1 MATTISFWSLLIT
14 QYAKYEAAKN
24 VEGIVWRE
32 HHTAG
37 ALCEG
42 TCYGTPCGA
51 YDGAYPELK
60 FVRPEGMPESCQWF
74 PVNKDLPT
82 GTDYSN
88 TVVLSNVAGQLGC
101 GFFLVFLGS
110 LGDFGSMRWN
120 GLALGAF
127 VISFAPIVALF
138 ITETKDYAWQAALF
152 VAVIVAHLCAQQMF
166 DAYLPL
172 LAKAHPRTIAAREA
186 RHSSG
191 TKTANGCVEPP
202 KTANGCVEPNGLDS
216 SASGNGKER
225 ADAEEAA
232 AAEDRDAAVSKTRQE
247 VASEL
252 AFFAPALGFGSLTL
266 VVCMQMGIIFSYNK
280 EDAKD
285 DLPRQAGDPDNVGGG
300 LRIAILTAGLW
311 ALVCCFWGLRGLRT
325 RPGRPLPFGNESHS
339 TLGASMSKLGFRRTL
354 MTVRML
360 RAQSPELLKLMLGQ
374 IFSTTGN
381 GTVVTSFVVF
391 VQRELNADNVD
402 MVIIVL
408 VGSMSACLGL
418 LLLMPIVKRLH
429 GKELYRMFM
438 ALKAVTLVWPVWLA
452 LGFTQKWEMF
462 ALVVIGGVLNP
473 SLLPTVRSIF
483 QQTCPHGY
491 EASMFSLLGICTVAF
506 VWIGSAVLAMLLS
519 ATGTMRWGILAQAA
533 FTVVALWIFSSFDFK
548 KAQEDRARIESGEHE
563 VDGVGEFDELRA
575 ESQDSSL
582 TSR

>member
-1 MATTISFWSLLIT
+1 M
-14 QYAKYEAAKN
+14 
-24 VEGIVWRE
+24 EGIVWRE
-32 HHTAG
+32 HHAAG

-42 TCYGTPCGA
+42 TCDGTPCGA

-74 PVNKDLPT
+74 PVNKNLLH
-82 GTDYSN
+82 GVDYSN
-88 TVVLSNVAGQLGC
+88 TVVLSNVAVQLGC

-138 ITETKDYAWQAALF
+138 ISETKDYAWQAVLF
-152 VAVIVAHLCAQQMF
+152 VAVVIAHLCAQQMF

-172 LAKAHPRTIAAREA
+172 LATTHPRTSAVREA

-191 TKTANGCVEPP
+191 TKTANRS
-202 KTANGCVEPNGLDS
+202 VEPNGLDS

-225 ADAEEAA
+225 ADAE
-232 AAEDRDAAVSKTRQE
+232 AAEAMVPTSKSVSEMRHE

-252 AFFAPALGFGSLTL
+252 AFFSPALGFGSLTL
-266 VVCMQMGIIFSYNK
+266 VVCMQMAIIFSYDK

-300 LRIAILTAGLW
+300 LRIAICIAGLW
-311 ALVCCFWGLRGLRT
+311 AMVCCFLGLRGLRT
-325 RPGRPLPFGNESHS
+325 RPGRPLPFGSESHS
-339 TLGASMSKLGFRRTL
+339 TLWASMSKLGFRRTL

-408 VGSMSACLGL
+408 VGSISACLGL

-473 SLLPTVRSIF
+473 SLLPTIRSIF

-506 VWIGSAVLAMLLS
+506 VWIGSAVLAMFLS
-519 ATGTMRWGILAQAA
+519 ATGSMRWGILAQAA

-548 KAQEDRARIESGEHE
+548 KAQEDRAKIESGEHE

-582 TSR
+582 TSRDSR

>member
-1 MATTISFWSLLIT
+1 M
-14 QYAKYEAAKN
+14 
-24 VEGIVWRE
+24 EGIVWRE
-32 HHTAG
+32 HHAAG

-42 TCYGTPCGA
+42 TCYGTPCGY

-74 PVNKDLPT
+74 PVNKDLPI

-127 VISFAPIVALF
+127 VLSFAPIVALF
-138 ITETKDYAWQAALF
+138 ISETKDYAWQAVLF
-152 VAVIVAHLCAQQMF
+152 VAVVIAHLCAQQMF

-186 RHSSG
+186 RHSSALL
-191 TKTANGCVEPP
+191 KTTNGSVEL
-202 KTANGCVEPNGLDS
+202 NGLDS

-225 ADAEEAA
+225 VDAEAA
-232 AAEDRDAAVSKTRQE
+232 AAMDRDAAVSETRQE

-252 AFFAPALGFGSLTL
+252 AFFSPALGFGSLTL

-311 ALVCCFWGLRGLRT
+311 ALVCCFLGLRGLRI

-339 TLGASMSKLGFRRTL
+339 TLWASMSKLGFRRTL

-473 SLLPTVRSIF
+473 SLLPTIRSIF

-506 VWIGSAVLAMLLS
+506 VWIGSAVLAMFLS
-519 ATGTMRWGILAQAA
+519 ATGSMRWGILAQAA

-548 KAQEDRARIESGEHE
+548 KAQEDRAKIESGEHE

-582 TSR
+582 TSRDSR